1 MREKKDNGERQ
12 KGKGQ
17 RTWVRETK
25 GKREREKKWQ
35 NTELKGV

>member
-1 MREKKDNGERQ
+1 MGERMREKKDNGERQ

-25 GKREREKKWQ
+25 GKESERKNDKTL
-35 NTELKGV
+35 N

>member
-25 GKREREKKWQ
+25 GKKSERKNDK
-35 NTELKGV
+35 TLS